1 MKCKSIA
8 ESRRLVVRTVWE
20 CKEMS
25 RRRKTNVDQLKSFLP
40 TEGFKGVNKMKYSIE
55 YMVSIDFLISQT
67 FAPITTKAFSSHFFT
82 VNLTN

>member
-1 MKCKSIA
+1 
-8 ESRRLVVRTVWE
+8 
-20 CKEMS
+20 MS

-67 FAPITTKAFSSHFFT
+67 FAPITTKAFFSHFFYCEFNQLVSRIRYRET
-82 VNLTN
+82 